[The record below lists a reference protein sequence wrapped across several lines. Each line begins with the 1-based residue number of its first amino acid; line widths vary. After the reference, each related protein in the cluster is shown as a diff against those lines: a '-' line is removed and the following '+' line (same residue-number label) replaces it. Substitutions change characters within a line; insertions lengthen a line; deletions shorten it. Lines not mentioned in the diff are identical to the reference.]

1 MIANHSLVLRE
12 TRLCKFHSTSWMMIY
27 RYIWKKRVKWTN
39 DLWRMGMKIYCCV
52 YYQDMMT
59 DEISKIKYIFQIKH
73 KNVICSLL
81 DVSEIKYYFNVIPG
95 KRIKSLLKY
104 HSLFL
109 NMLFEWMLLFK
120 IDCMTVQILEKNF
133 WRLLH
138 ITMLLHEVGLIPG
151 NGTVDEVTRIRVSF
165 FTWPHFIWYK
175 FKKNENN

>member
-151 NGTVDEVTRIRVSF
+151 NGTVDEGKRITKIRVSF

-175 FKKNENN
+175 F